1 MNSDIIIGCIN
12 GDERSRRSF
21 YTTYAN
27 KIFGVCRRYI
37 WNSTD
42 AEDVFQE
49 AFINIFRSLE
59 KFDSQKGNIE
69 AWISRVA
76 INSALMWLRKNEKF
90 NKEDSRDNNEYE
102 VQEREDASDVIQN
115 LSAEQALL
123 IVDSLPIR
131 QRTVFNLYAIE
142 GFTHKEIGEIM
153 GISEGTSKSQL
164 SKARAFLAKN
174 ELIKEL
180 ISG

>member
-1 MNSDIIIGCIN
+1 MNIDVIIGCIN

-21 YTTYAN
+21 YNTYAN
-27 KIFGVCRRYI
+27 KIFGICRRYI

-49 AFINIFRSLE
+49 AFINIFNSLD
-59 KFDSQKGNIE
+59 KFDSQKGNLE

-76 INSALMWLRKNEKF
+76 INSALMWLRKNAKLK
-90 NKEDSRDNNEYE
+90 NEDSRDSNEYE
-102 VQEREDASDVIQN
+102 VIEKEDSADVIQD

-123 IVDSLPIR
+123 IVDALPTR

-142 GFTHKEIGEIM
+142 GYTHKEIGEIM
-153 GISEGTSKSQL
+153 EISEGTSKSQL
-164 SKARAFLAKN
+164 SKARACLAKN